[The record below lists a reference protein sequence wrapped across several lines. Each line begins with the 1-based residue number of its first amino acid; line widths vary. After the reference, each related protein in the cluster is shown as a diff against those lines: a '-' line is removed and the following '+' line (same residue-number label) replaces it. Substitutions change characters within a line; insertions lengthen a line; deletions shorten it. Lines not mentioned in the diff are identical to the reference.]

1 MIGNGV
7 PSGKQLRAARAL
19 VGMRQVELAS
29 EVGVPRPR
37 IVDIERGHVPPT
49 PAEATKL
56 TQALHKRG
64 VAITRDGGVAPVS
77 EMVKRRDELSYED
90 DLARAKIRRFM
101 YHPEGL
107 VVTDAD
113 LAGYRLAVLWLTG
126 AGDSVEAHGPAS
138 RFQTTD
144 HAAVSS
150 ENALATFSR
159 LLVKRGLARS
169 TFLRWFSTPPRMRRT
184 LCTMLIPKEA

>member
-1 MIGNGV
+1 
-7 PSGKQLRAARAL
+7 
-19 VGMRQVELAS
+19 
-29 EVGVPRPR
+29 
-37 IVDIERGHVPPT
+37 
-49 PAEATKL
+49 
-56 TQALHKRG
+56 
-64 VAITRDGGVAPVS
+64 
-77 EMVKRRDELSYED
+77 LSYED
-90 DLARAKIRRFM
+90 DLARAKIRRYM

-159 LLVKRGLARS
+159 LLAKRGLAPDIPQVVFNAAAHEANVVHHVDPDGGMTLSLRFS
-169 TFLRWFSTPPRMRRT
+169 ELKVIEAFLDGRRDNYWFYPPVQPETRN
-184 LCTMLIPKEA
+184 AA